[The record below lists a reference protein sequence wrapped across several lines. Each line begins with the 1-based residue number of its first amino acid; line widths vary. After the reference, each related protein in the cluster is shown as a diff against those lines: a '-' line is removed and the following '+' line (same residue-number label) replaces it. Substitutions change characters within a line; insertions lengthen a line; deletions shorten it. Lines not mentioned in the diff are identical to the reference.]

1 MSAIENISTTA
12 ESNTKIHANVKEEV
26 KLGFLAALQA
36 ELDADD
42 DVDEEEKC
50 LITDEVLTEENKIVL
65 PCGHKFTFDALY
77 KEVVKQKTEFNN
89 YETIKLKRMQIKCPY
104 CRAIHDKLLPQ
115 KEGYENVLGVNRPVK
130 YCMGYKQCEHI
141 LTRGKN
147 KGMRCTKLT
156 FGRFCSVHCKL
167 KSNCKTK

>member
-1 MSAIENISTTA
+1 MRITA
-12 ESNTKIHANVKEEV
+12 ESNTKIPANVKEEV

-77 KEVVKQKTEFNN
+77 KEVVNKKQN
-89 YETIKLKRMQIKCPY
+89 TI
-104 CRAIHDKLLPQ
+104 
-115 KEGYENVLGVNRPVK
+115 N
-130 YCMGYKQCEHI
+130 
-141 LTRGKN
+141 
-147 KGMRCTKLT
+147 TK
-156 FGRFCSVHCKL
+156 HYH
-167 KSNCKTK
+167 